1 MGTSGDIRRIGAT
14 RAAFNLQ
21 LDSAGARV
29 AHGCAPRR
37 RSARRAALS
46 CRARPRRRPRALA
59 RQWAGLER
67 EARCCATRSLTTSLG
82 PSPSDSQRPGTPA
95 ADGAHV
101 NRAQP
106 CATTPSR
113 RRRSTRDGF
122 GSTSSG
128 VANIVPRSRAHTPK
142 PRENAPRS
150 RSASARPR
158 SARWRPDRPAGPSP
172 KGSSGAARRPRRCRV
187 GRRRA
192 RR

>member
-67 EARCCATRSLTTSLG
+67 EAGCCATRSLTTSLG
-82 PSPSDSQRPGTPA
+82 TSPSDSQRPGTPA
-95 ADGAHV
+95 ADGAHG
-101 NRAQP
+101 NRAER

-113 RRRSTRDGF
+113 RDAPRGTASDQSRAVSR
-122 GSTSSG
+122 TSSRDL
-128 VANIVPRSRAHTPK
+128 ALIRRNLARTHHAPVPRARDRDRLAGARIDPQ
-142 PRENAPRS
+142 APALR
-150 RSASARPR
+150 
-158 SARWRPDRPAGPSP
+158 
-172 KGSSGAARRPRRCRV
+172 
-187 GRRRA
+187 GRRGRLA
-192 RR
+192 GHAVVA